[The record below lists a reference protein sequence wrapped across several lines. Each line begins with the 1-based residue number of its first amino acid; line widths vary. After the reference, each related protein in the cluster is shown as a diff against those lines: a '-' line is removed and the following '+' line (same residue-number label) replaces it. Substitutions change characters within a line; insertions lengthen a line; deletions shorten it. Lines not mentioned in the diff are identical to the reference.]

1 MSREGVGVRPL
12 RTGVDPVAWVV
23 MWTQAIVLLA
33 QDLDTVNRVEP
44 DKPWIAVAMGIVLVI
59 GVLVPSFMSPRRTH
73 QD

>member
-1 MSREGVGVRPL
+1 
-12 RTGVDPVAWVV
+12 